1 MSARIAPAPLAYT
14 IEDAAA
20 AAGVSKST
28 LNRAIANGDLIRRYP
43 NRIPVIMASELNA
56 WLESLPLEK
65 PGATS

>member
-1 MSARIAPAPLAYT
+1 MSAPRIAAAPLAYT

-28 LNRAIANGDLIRRYP
+28 LNRAIANGDLTRRYP
-43 NRIPVIMASELNA
+43 NRIPVITATELAA

-65 PGATS
+65 PVAS